1 MAGRPE
7 RPLDPGEG
15 PLQRLAYELRKLR
28 GEAGNPTYRRMAALT
43 GAGASTLSQ
52 AAAGERLPT
61 LPTVL
66 AYVRACDGDVAE
78 WERRWRLTAREIAA
92 EPRAD
97 QDGAE
102 PPYRGMRRFE
112 PGDADLFF
120 GRTALT
126 AQLAA
131 TVGRQR
137 LVAVV
142 GASGSGKSSLLRA
155 GLVPALRAPDVP
167 GGRPAA
173 VRILT
178 PGPRPTSHARAF
190 EPAAGEGTPSSW
202 STSSRNCSPW
212 ARTPASAA
220 RSSASCWRRARRA
233 AGCGW

>member
-61 LPTVL
+61 LATVL
-66 AYVRACDGDVAE
+66 AYVRACGGDVSE

-102 PPYRGMRRFE
+102 PPYRGLRRFE

-120 GRTALT
+120 GRTELT

-155 GLVPALRAPDVP
+155 GLVPPCARRTPPAGVRRPFASSPRAPVP
-167 GGRPAA
+167 PRTPAPSNRRPA
-173 VRILT
+173 R
-178 PGPRPTSHARAF
+178 
-190 EPAAGEGTPSSW
+190 GTPSSW

-212 ARTPASAA
+212 ARTPASAE

-233 AGCGW
+233 AGCGR